1 MLKYNTIRKV
11 TLIYMFC
18 IYYYGDGTF
27 LTYLHSLPVKP
38 LGNFN
43 RFVIRPKKYTHLYS
57 SKQKKLKYCVSE
69 MGILEECQFLL
80 Q

>member
-1 MLKYNTIRKV
+1 M
-11 TLIYMFC
+11 
-18 IYYYGDGTF
+18 F